1 MDLFLQRK
9 RRNLGVNTNAPVNK
23 ISSQHKNKRY
33 KKKCLFIKKK
43 GCSNDSR
50 EEKVMVEYSTV
61 PTTME
66 KGGRG
71 AEWRV
76 KAVVAQRKTRLA
88 AGFDGDA
95 AALVGAATAI
105 EEDEE

>member
-1 MDLFLQRK
+1 
-9 RRNLGVNTNAPVNK
+9 
-23 ISSQHKNKRY
+23 
-33 KKKCLFIKKK
+33 
-43 GCSNDSR
+43 
-50 EEKVMVEYSTV
+50 MVEYSTV

>member
-1 MDLFLQRK
+1 MSVIWVFLQMTK
-9 RRNLGVNTNAPVNK
+9 K
-23 ISSQHKNKRY
+23 ISSQNKNKRVQ
-33 KKKCLFIKKK
+33 KKKGFSIKKK
-43 GCSNDSR
+43 KGSNESR